1 MPLGSTSLN
10 LSSPTRTS
18 SCICL
23 PIPRDLADSLS
34 TRITCIYGLDTLSCL
49 SGFPIRYAFQ
59 QRTTDCSLTI
69 AQDGSFTLTLFLP
82 FASLDTISTRE
93 DAAKF
98 FNDNFPSAVKIV
110 GEERLLDDFEK
121 NPRGNLVTINAT
133 PSSWQSHGLLLG
145 DSSHSMVP

>member
-1 MPLGSTSLN
+1 M
-10 LSSPTRTS
+10 RTS
-18 SCICL
+18 SCIC
-23 PIPRDLADSLS
+23 PQIRGDPADSPS
-34 TRITCIYGLDTLSCL
+34 TRITYISGLDTLSCL
-49 SGFPIRYAFQ
+49 SDFRIRCAS
-59 QRTTDCSLTI
+59 RRDTSECNLTI

-82 FASLDTISTRE
+82 FASLDSISTRE

-98 FNDNFPSAVKIV
+98 FTDNFPSAVKIV